1 MSGVAIP
8 ERRCPYPGPDLQ
20 FRVVG
25 ADDISQHVLGIRDF
39 RKHSKFSSRSTGAAG
54 LLAAFGLA
62 SEFCLDPNV
71 QLLSACPARKR
82 NGVNMYAP
90 PPPSRNAGTALDQR
104 CILISIDNEI
114 PCQLILPRRA
124 PNYFLNLCRF
134 AVDRRSRLSRL

>member
-1 MSGVAIP
+1 MNGVAVP
-8 ERRCPYPGPDLQ
+8 ERRLPNSGTDLQ
-20 FRVVG
+20 RRVVG
-25 ADDISQHVLGIRDF
+25 VVDVSPHVLGIRDF

-90 PPPSRNAGTALDQR
+90 PQPSRNAGTASDQR

-114 PCQLILPRRA
+114 PCQPVLPRRA
-124 PNYFLNLCRF
+124 PNYFLICADLRLT
-134 AVDRRSRLSRL
+134 AVPA